1 MARGGFF
8 GMTGFSGLISLQIY
22 HARRSMWRGIGGVVA
37 LEKEMEKGGGYLS
50 AQYDI
55 QCRHEASR
63 ERGLLALH
71 IVQKE
76 MAIIINMKTRCFH
89 SIRFSLETFD
99 KVEWTTGGLQFA

>member
-1 MARGGFF
+1 MEGYWGG
-8 GMTGFSGLISLQIY
+8 G
-22 HARRSMWRGIGGVVA
+22 GIGKGDG
-37 LEKEMEKGGGYLS
+37 EGGGYLS